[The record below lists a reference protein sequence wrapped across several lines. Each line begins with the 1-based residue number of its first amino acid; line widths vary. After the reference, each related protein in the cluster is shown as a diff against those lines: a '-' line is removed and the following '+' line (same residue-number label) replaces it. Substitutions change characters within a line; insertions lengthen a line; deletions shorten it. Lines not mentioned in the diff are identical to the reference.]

1 MTITERKA
9 RTNIKAML
17 HSDFGL
23 SVVLF
28 VVLFVVLLLVP
39 LFMTVSSV
47 MRFVK
52 LLTHSKTLTLIPQ
65 SRVASIMP

>member
-1 MTITERKA
+1 MTITERRA

-23 SVVLF
+23 S

-52 LLTHSKTLTLIPQ
+52 LLTHS
-65 SRVASIMP
+65 

>member
-1 MTITERKA
+1 MTITERRA

-23 SVVLF
+23 S

>member
-23 SVVLF
+23 S